1 MPKGGTGHSVISRWA
16 LQWRSIILS
25 SLGET
30 AYPYCLYIRT
40 LDLTNLNDLFDDP
53 VFKRHFEDRFFEGS
67 MSVLK
72 KSPGATTRRPKLN
85 INSVA
90 VVDMVGEL
98 ISKYAGDSAE
108 RNGGTAA
115 LEELSGEIQKDSL
128 PKWIRRLPRLRSLT
142 LWKGFVLNRTVAD
155 AIRDHCPDFESL
167 TLYYGLGAEVD
178 TNLSYFFMGLRSN
191 TLRSLSIVSYHDA
204 GPQTFLALNNH
215 HASLKHLSL
224 GNLQGPA
231 LSSLC
236 LLRGCTAIE
245 TLDLQDLVGR
255 TDLETTENDVFLEFI
270 SWLTSCK
277 RLKNISLSNFFNGPR
292 ILTSVCLEDA
302 IKLDS
307 LHLAKY
313 TLAGNQDFHRALA
326 HQTSLTSL
334 HLKGDAEEFFRD
346 DIDTLVTCLGKLK
359 NLKYLNILDISD
371 YFRTSEIQLLALNL
385 PKVEFSCIS
394 ISYKTLSS
402 VSQSLRDSVCFFP
415 SVPGA
420 GHRPCRIRFCS
431 IYNRLLRC
439 LKPTDPPSMHS
450 SKTSELAATTSRT
463 KYGAESEHS
472 PTSAASPSTP

>member
-1 MPKGGTGHSVISRWA
+1 MPKVGTGHSAISRWS

-53 VFKRHFEDRFFEGS
+53 VFKRYFEDRFFEGG

-142 LWKGFVLNRTVAD
+142 LWKGFVLNKIVAD

-167 TLYYGLGAEVD
+167 TLYYGLGAELD
-178 TNLSYFFMGLRSN
+178 ANLSYFFMGLRSN

-204 GPQTFLALNNH
+204 GPHTFLALNNH

-231 LSSLC
+231 LSSLY

-245 TLDLQDLVGR
+245 TLDLQDLDGR

-313 TLAGNQDFHRALA
+313 SLAGNQDFHRALA

-385 PKVEFSCIS
+385 PKVESSSIS
-394 ISYKTLSS
+394 ISHRTLSS
-402 VSQSLRDSVCFFP
+402 VSQSLRDSVCFLP
-415 SVPGA
+415 SVPSA

-431 IYNRLLRC
+431 IYNCFLRC
-439 LKPTDPPSMHS
+439 
-450 SKTSELAATTSRT
+450 
-463 KYGAESEHS
+463 
-472 PTSAASPSTP
+472 